1 MEMEEGDEKNKETYV
16 VGVLEDM
23 HAA

>member
-16 VGVLEDM
+16 VRALENV
-23 HAA
+23 HAT